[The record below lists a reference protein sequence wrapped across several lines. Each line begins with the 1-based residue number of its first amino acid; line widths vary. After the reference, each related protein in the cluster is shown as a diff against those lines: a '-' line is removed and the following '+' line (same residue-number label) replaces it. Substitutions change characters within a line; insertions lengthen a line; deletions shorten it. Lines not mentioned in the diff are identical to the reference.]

1 MERIAIRGS
10 RITSAVLAGAF
21 CAWTSAGLGRTLEVG
36 PGQEY
41 TDIQSAIDAAQEGA
55 DDVLVHAGEYE
66 IAAEISLTK
75 GLVVRA
81 RDGRDRTIV
90 RRVNT
95 AGAAVAR
102 VVSIDHA
109 GARFEG
115 FTVTGGRVSQVDS
128 ADAWT
133 GAGAGVRIGANG
145 GTLASCIV
153 SNNVQQKAVCYG
165 AGVAALGASAVV
177 TNCLVVGNRI
187 SATGDTNAY
196 GCGVCLAG
204 GELVDTEIRDN
215 VSDSRY
221 ARGAV
226 TLLGKVNVRRCKVL
240 RNTAP
245 NAKYFDWGA
254 GWKATGGVYALD
266 SATTSLIEN
275 CLIAENVC
283 KGGTTECG
291 VGGGLAIDENVEIT
305 VVCCTIAN
313 NVAGIGGGVWTKSKK
328 ARFVNCLVQGNEAD
342 SEPQFFGRDKV
353 VACNNVC
360 VDAFSGTGSSGNLTG
375 TVKFRSGTY
384 EPLAEQ
390 LTFGAGTVEGLDWLA
405 GTVDLKGMP
414 RVREDGAIDIGC
426 YAFAYN
432 GYDVSIL
439 AAPEDARVFKGD
451 EVAFAASVYPKP
463 AAATYEWTVNGAV
476 VSSKEAF
483 SHAFSDYADVE
494 IGLTVTID
502 GVSYTAVPHRFDVR
516 PRTVYVVNPEVNPG
530 QQPIAPF
537 DSLRTAATSLT
548 AALAHV
554 RDGSTVSVSRGVYT
568 SDDEIVLTNAVTVVG
583 VDGPRKTVFCRAG
596 SPKANVVRRVFSLGH
611 SGAVLSGV
619 AIDGG
624 SSGVGAESGWGAGVF
639 LSSGTVS
646 NCVVRNSRIEAI
658 QNVFGGGVFM
668 RGGLLTDSV
677 ISNNTLRVDDQNY
690 RHGGGAGVSLLGG
703 TMRRCRVIGNRSVL
717 RSGTA
722 LGRKQGGIGV
732 LLQNGLIH
740 DCLIAQNVSADYPAA
755 LDIEAPMGGGVAI
768 VSNCTV
774 TANCADTGVGGV
786 RVAVG
791 TKNDIVSCVNSCFS
805 GNVGSG
811 PNDVLSIPGA
821 NGLSAS
827 FQFCFGPEEELPE
840 GEGNVFGPDAKF
852 TDPSSGSYRL
862 RPDSPLIDAGVLSDG
877 METATDLLG
886 ACRVVHGKVD
896 IGCFEFPW
904 RGFLFIL
911 R

>member
-10 RITSAVLAGAF
+10 RIMSAVLAVAF
-21 CAWTSAGLGRTLEVG
+21 CSWTSAGLGRTLEVG

-81 RDGRDRTIV
+81 RDGRDQTIV

-95 AGAAVAR
+95 AGAAIAR

-115 FTVTGGRVSQVDS
+115 FTVTGGRVSQAES
-128 ADAWT
+128 ENAWT

-187 SATGDTNAY
+187 SATSDTRAY

-215 VSDSRY
+215 VSDSGY

-245 NAKYFDWGA
+245 NAKYYDWGED
-254 GWKATGGVYALD
+254 WQATGGVYALN
-266 SATTSLIEN
+266 SATMSLIEN

-283 KGGTTECG
+283 KGGTTDCG
-291 VGGGLAIDENVEIT
+291 VGGGLAIDPNVEIT

-313 NVAGIGGGVWTKSKK
+313 NVAGIGGGVWTKSTK
-328 ARFVNCLVQGNEAD
+328 AQFVNCLVQGNEAD

-375 TVKFRSGTY
+375 TVKFRSDTY

-390 LTFGAGTVEGLDWLA
+390 LTFGAGTVEGLAWLA
-405 GTVDLKGMP
+405 DTVDLKGNP

-426 YAFAYN
+426 YAFAYD
-432 GYDVSIL
+432 GYAVSIL
-439 AAPEDARVFKGD
+439 AAPEDARVFKG
-451 EVAFAASVYPKP
+451 EQVAFAASVYPQP
-463 AAATYEWTVNGAV
+463 SAAAYAWTVNGEQ
-476 VSSKEAF
+476 VSSAMSF
-483 SHAFSDYADVE
+483 SRVFSNYGLIE
-494 IGLTVTID
+494 IGLTVTVD
-502 GVSYTAVPHRFDVR
+502 GVAYEAPSLRLEVC
-516 PRTVYVVNPEVNPG
+516 PRTVYVVNPDLNPS
-530 QQPIAPF
+530 QTPVAPF
-537 DSLRTAATSLT
+537 DSPRTAATSL
-548 AALAHV
+548 AEALAYV
-554 RDGSTVSVSRGVYT
+554 RDGSVVQVARGTYT
-568 SDDEIVLTNAVTVVG
+568 SDVEIIFSNAVTVVSQE
-583 VDGPRKTVFCRAG
+583 GPKKTVFCRAG
-596 SPKANVVRRVFSLGH
+596 SLKAGVVRRVFSLRNP
-611 SGAVLSGV
+611 GAVLSGM

-624 SSGVGAESGWGAGVF
+624 SSGVGDESGWGAGVF

-646 NCVVRNSRIEAI
+646 NCVVRNSRIEAT

-677 ISNNTLRVDDQNY
+677 ISNNTLCVDDQTY
-690 RHGGGAGVSLLGG
+690 RHGGGAGVCLLGG

-717 RSGTA
+717 RNGTA
-722 LGRKQGGIGV
+722 VRRKQGGIGV
-732 LLQNGLIH
+732 LLKNGLIH

-786 RVAVG
+786 RVAVS

-811 PNDVLSIPGA
+811 STDVLSIPGA
-821 NGLSAS
+821 TGLSAS
-827 FQFCFGPEEELPE
+827 FQFCFGPEGELPT
-840 GEGNVFGPDAKF
+840 GEGNVFGADAKF
-852 TDPSSGSYRL
+852 RDASVGNYRL
-862 RPDSPLIDAGVLSDG
+862 RPDSPLIDAGVLSEG
-877 METATDLLG
+877 MEAATDLGG
-886 ACRVVHGKVD
+886 AHRVVHGKVD

-904 RGFLFIL
+904 RGTLFLL

>member
-1 MERIAIRGS
+1 MESLATKGS
-10 RITSAVLAGAF
+10 RIMSAVLAVAF
-21 CAWTSAGLGRTLEVG
+21 CAWTPAGRGRTLEVG

-41 TDIQSAIDAAQEGA
+41 ADIQSAIDAAQEGA

-66 IAAEISLTK
+66 IDAELSLTK
-75 GLVVRA
+75 GIAVRA
-81 RDGRDRTIV
+81 KDGREATVI
-90 RRVNT
+90 RRANPSAT
-95 AGAAVAR
+95 NVAR
-102 VVSIDHA
+102 VVSINHA
-109 GARFEG
+109 KARFEG
-115 FTVTGGRVSQVDS
+115 FTVTGGRVRQNDNGTTS
-128 ADAWT
+128 WP
-133 GAGAGVRIGANG
+133 GAGAGVLIGANG
-145 GTLASCIV
+145 GTLASCVV
-153 SNNVQQKAVCYG
+153 SNNVQLSAVCYG
-165 AGVAALGASAVV
+165 AGVAVLGASAVV
-177 TNCLVVGNRI
+177 TNCWITGNRI
-187 SATGDTNAY
+187 DATGDTRAY
-196 GCGVCLAG
+196 GGGICLYG
-204 GELVDTEIRDN
+204 GELVDCEIGDN
-215 VSDSRY
+215 VIATAY

-226 TLLGKVNVRRCKVL
+226 SLLGATNVRRCKIV
-240 RNTAP
+240 RNAAP
-245 NAKYFDWGA
+245 NAKFYDWGA
-254 GWKATGGVYALD
+254 DWLATAGVYALA
-266 SATTSLIEN
+266 SGSLIEN
-275 CLIAENVC
+275 CLIAENTS
-283 KGGTTECG
+283 KGGTSLCG
-291 VGGGLAIDENVEIT
+291 VGGGLAIDSVAVS
-305 VVCCTIAN
+305 VVNCTIVN
-313 NVAGIGGGVWTKSKK
+313 NVAGIGGGVWTKSKS
-328 ARFVNCLVQGNEAD
+328 ATFVNCLIQGNSAD
-342 SEPQFFGRDKV
+342 GEQQFSGRSYV
-353 VACNNVC
+353 VARNCIC
-360 VDAFSGTGSSGNLTG
+360 ADAFTGASSSDNMTDAVL
-375 TVKFRSGTY
+375 FRQGTY
-384 EPLAEQ
+384 EPIANSAS
-390 LTFGAGTVEGLDWLA
+390 FGAGTTDGYAWLA
-405 GTVDLKGMP
+405 DTVDLKGNA
-414 RVREDGAIDIGC
+414 RVLDGAIDIGC
-426 YAFAYN
+426 YAFAYD

-439 AAPEDARVFKGD
+439 ADPEDARVFKGE
-451 EVAFAASVYPKP
+451 EVAFAASIYPKP
-463 AAATYEWTVNGAV
+463 AAATYEWTVNGAF
-476 VSSKEAF
+476 VSSAEAF

-502 GVSYTAVPHRFDVR
+502 GVSYAAVPHRFDVR
-516 PRTVYVVNPEVNPG
+516 PRTVYVVNSEVNPG
-530 QQPIAPF
+530 QKPIAPF
-537 DSLRTAATSLT
+537 DSHRTAATSLT

-554 RDGSTVSVSRGVYT
+554 RDGSIVSVSRGVYT
-568 SDDEIVLTNAVTVVG
+568 SDDEIALTNAVTVVG

-646 NCVVRNSRIEAI
+646 NCVVRNSRIEAA
-658 QNVFGGGVFM
+658 QNAFGSGVFM

-677 ISNNTLRVDDQNY
+677 VSNNTLLVDDQTY
-690 RHGGGAGVSLLGG
+690 RHGGGAGVCLLGG

-774 TANCADTGVGGV
+774 TANRADNGVGGV

-811 PNDVLSIPGA
+811 PKDVLSISGA

-827 FQFCFGPEEELPE
+827 FLFCFGPEEELPE
-840 GEGNVFGPDAKF
+840 GDGNVFGPDAKF

-877 METATDLLG
+877 METATDLGG
-886 ACRVVHGKVD
+886 AHRVIHGKVD

-904 RGFLFIL
+904 RGTLFLL